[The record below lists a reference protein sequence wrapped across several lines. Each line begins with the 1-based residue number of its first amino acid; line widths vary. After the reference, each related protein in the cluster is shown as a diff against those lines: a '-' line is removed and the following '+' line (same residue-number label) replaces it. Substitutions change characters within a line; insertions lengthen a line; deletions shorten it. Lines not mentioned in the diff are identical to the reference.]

1 MILRATLGLAA
12 VMVLAA
18 AGLAGI
24 QPIGGTLPPP
34 ALGSYTT
41 LLATDA
47 LGSIYACDGD
57 TLYKYGGGTFSTVF
71 SGLVG
76 AAGGAG
82 SDPAG
87 LAVTADGQRAYVTT
101 GMSGALVEIDLGA
114 RTARKL
120 AGAGLGNGN
129 YGVAVD
135 PIYGHVFL
143 TSSWTAG
150 ANAAQALYLVDTAGS
165 GSLTLLD
172 DFGSSAVAGGGIAF
186 SPHGELVVPVPTSY
200 SAWPVD
206 DNFTVDLY
214 RFSRSWLDDLHAG
227 TVAAGAGQLYASD
240 VTVSGS
246 GAAAV
251 DAQGNAYLVAAD
263 AIYAV
268 DPTGQRRVV
277 AGNELDNA
285 WNMWG
290 YGFTALAYDGP
301 GNRLVTGY
309 SPPSGTAYALSAVP
323 PVPEPATLALTMLGA
338 AGLLRLRRRR

>member
-18 AGLAGI
+18 ASLAGI

-34 ALGSYTT
+34 ATGSFAT

-47 LGSIYACDGD
+47 LGSLYACDGD

-114 RTARKL
+114 RTARRL

-186 SPHGELVVPVPTSY
+186 SPHGELVVPVPTNY
-200 SAWPVD
+200 SVWPVD

-227 TVAAGAGQLYASD
+227 TVATGAGQLYASD

-263 AIYAV
+263 AIYSI

-309 SPPSGTAYALSAVP
+309 SPPSGTEYALVAVP
-323 PVPEPATLALTMLGA
+323 APEPATLALMMLGA
-338 AGLLRLRRRR
+338 AGLLGRRQKR